1 MGKGSRSAMLILGVT
16 GSFGTGKTAV
26 CQIFK
31 ELGAEIIDAD
41 KISHNILEK
50 DDIQNQ
56 VKELFNLSFQQSPQE
71 FRSQI
76 AKIAFKDRKKMRK
89 LEKILHPLII
99 KEIKKKIS
107 QTKKEIV
114 VLDAPL
120 LIETGL
126 NKIIDKLIIV
136 TASLKRQI
144 SRGQKKGFSREEI
157 LERVDYQIPLSEKLK
172 QADFV
177 IDNNGKIEETRKQV
191 KKIWEVFH

>member
-1 MGKGSRSAMLILGVT
+1 MLILGVT

-26 CQIFK
+26 FQIFK